1 MDVKMQRPDELIYHS
16 RPRLP
21 VLFLARGGKG
31 VNMYEIVKAEKLTPD
46 VTRLEIAAPQI
57 AKKAK
62 AGQFV
67 MLTVD
72 EKGERIPLTMADFSP
87 EKGTITIAALE
98 IGKTTRKLGT
108 LKTGDK
114 LFSLVGP
121 LGLPTELEE
130 YGTIVSIGGGIG
142 LALMYP
148 VVRALKQAGNKTIS
162 IIGARNK
169 DLLIYEDEIS
179 KVSDEFHVCTDD
191 GSKGHHGY
199 VSDILKK
206 LIEEKREIN
215 LVYAVG
221 PIIMMKVIS
230 DITRPH
236 GIHTVVSLNPIMV
249 DGTGMCGSCRVII
262 DGETKFGCVD
272 GPEFDA
278 HKVDFPNLIA
288 RNKRYLAE
296 EEVSLRLFKEAK

>member
-1 MDVKMQRPDELIYHS
+1 
-16 RPRLP
+16 
-21 VLFLARGGKG
+21 
-31 VNMYEIVKAEKLTPD
+31 MYEIVKAEKLTPD
-46 VTRLEIAAPQI
+46 VTRLEIKAPHI

-72 EKGERIPLTMADFSP
+72 EHGERIPLTMADFSP

-98 IGKTTRKLGT
+98 VGKTTKKLGT
-108 LKTGDK
+108 LKTGDS

-121 LGLPTELEE
+121 LGLQTELHK
-130 YGTIVSIGGGIG
+130 YGTVCCIGGGIG

-148 VVRALKQAGNKTIS
+148 VVRALREAGNKTIN
-162 IIGARNK
+162 IIGARNEK
-169 DLLIYEDEIS
+169 LLIYEDEIKS
-179 KVSDEFHVCTDD
+179 VSDEFYVCTDD
-191 GSKGHHGY
+191 GSKGHHGF

-206 LIEEKREIN
+206 LIADKKELN
-215 LVYAVG
+215 MVYAVG

-230 DITRPH
+230 DITKPH

-278 HKVDFPNLIA
+278 HKVDFGNLIA
-288 RNKRYLAE
+288 RNKRYMAE
-296 EEVSLRLFKEAK
+296 EKVSMQRFAEGK